1 MAVKIRLARAG
12 AKKHPYYHVVAA
24 DSRSPRDGKFIEAFG
39 SYDPTAKPHKLDIDN
54 ARLEH
59 WLKCGAQPTETV
71 GQLIKEH
78 KRAQPAAAAA
88 KA

>member
-24 DSRSPRDGKFIEAFG
+24 DSRSPRDGKFIEAIG
-39 SYDPTAKPHKLDIDN
+39 AYDPTKKPHLLEIDDV
-54 ARLEH
+54 RLTH
-59 WLKCGAQPTETV
+59 WLSCGAQPTETV
-71 GQLIKEH
+71 AQLIKEH
-78 KRAQPAAAAA
+78 KKAQPAASA